1 MQKRRHIRSGFKILG
16 YVMNES
22 TGFIK
27 AFEFLLLILTGQIYN
42 KYSKVKSLRVL
53 GKVKIGETGGKE

>member
-1 MQKRRHIRSGFKILG
+1 
-16 YVMNES
+16 MNES

-27 AFEFLLLILTGQIYN
+27 AFEFCLLILTGQIYN

>member
-1 MQKRRHIRSGFKILG
+1 
-16 YVMNES
+16 MNES

-42 KYSKVKSLRVL
+42 KYSKVKSLRGL
-53 GKVKIGETGGKE
+53 GKVKIGEKGGKE